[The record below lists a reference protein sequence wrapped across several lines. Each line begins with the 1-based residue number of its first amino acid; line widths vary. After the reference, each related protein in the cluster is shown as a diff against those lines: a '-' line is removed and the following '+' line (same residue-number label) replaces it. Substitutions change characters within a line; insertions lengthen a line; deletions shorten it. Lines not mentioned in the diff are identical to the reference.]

1 MGAHRETLRRETRPM
16 TRLSFLS
23 GGAANG
29 IVSRVAKAA
38 GIEVGGSFG
47 PVGAMRDKFLAGEA
61 CDLVILTH
69 SQIAELTAQGRVDL
83 LAVADLGTVQ
93 TSVAVRT
100 DAPPVDVSTP
110 DALRSALLNADAI
123 HFPDPQKA
131 TAGIHFAKVLEALGI
146 AGEVASRLH
155 THPGGLPAMA
165 AVAASAGRPIG
176 VTQAT
181 EIVVTQ
187 GVRLVASLPPPHGLA
202 TVYTAAVSAKAP
214 NAAEARAFLAKLADS
229 TAARTEMGFEGAI
242 VRRARRSDEAAIREL
257 VFAILEFEYALRP
270 DPAKTDL
277 DLFDLEAH
285 YFARGGM
292 FDVVADPSGR
302 IVGCCGSYATR
313 EDAVELRKM
322 YVHRD
327 LRGQGVGRRL
337 LERAVAFARG
347 RGSKRIELETAS
359 VLKEAIAMY
368 EQAGFIRQAQAPHV
382 DRCDRAYALTLA

>member
-1 MGAHRETLRRETRPM
+1 M
-16 TRLSFLS
+16 TRLQFLS

-29 IVSRVAKAA
+29 IVSRVATGA
-38 GIEVGGSFG
+38 GLEVAGSFG

-69 SQIAELTAQGRVDL
+69 AQIAELTALARVDL
-83 LAVADLGTVQ
+83 LAVSDLGTVQ

-110 DALRSALLNADAI
+110 EGLRSALLAADAI

-131 TAGIHFAKVLEALGI
+131 TAGIHFAKVLDALGI
-146 AGEVASRLH
+146 AGDVASRLH

-165 AVAASAGRPIG
+165 AVAASSGRPIG

-181 EIVVTQ
+181 EIVVTP
-187 GVRLVASLPPPHGLA
+187 GVRLVASLPSPHGLA
-202 TVYTAAVSAKAP
+202 TVYTAAVSAAAP
-214 NAAEARAFLAKLADS
+214 NASAARAFLARLADS
-229 TAARTEMGFEGAI
+229 STLRSEMGFEGAI
-242 VRRARRSDEAAIREL
+242 VRRATRADERAVREL
-257 VFAILEFEYALRP
+257 VFSILEHEYAIPP

-292 FDVVADPSGR
+292 FDVVVDPSGR
-302 IVGCCGSYATR
+302 ITGCCGSYATSD
-313 EDAVELRKM
+313 EAIELRKM

-327 LRGQGVGRRL
+327 LRGQGIGRRL
-337 LERAVAFARG
+337 LDRAIAFARG
-347 RGSKRIELETAS
+347 RGSKRVELETAS

-368 EQAGFIRQAQAPHV
+368 EKAGFVRQAQAPHV
-382 DRCDRAYALTLA
+382 ERCDRAYAMALS

>member
-1 MGAHRETLRRETRPM
+1 M
-16 TRLSFLS
+16 TRLQFLS

-38 GIEVGGSFG
+38 GIETAGSFG

-69 SQIAELTAQGRVDL
+69 AQIAELTALGRVDL
-83 LAVADLGTVQ
+83 AAVADLGTVQ
-93 TSVAVRT
+93 TSVAVRS
-100 DAPPVDVSTP
+100 DAPPIDVSTP
-110 DALRSALLNADAI
+110 DGLRAALLAADAI

-146 AGEVASRLH
+146 ADDVASRLH

-165 AVAASAGRPIG
+165 KVAASPGRPIG

-181 EIVVTQ
+181 EIVVTE
-187 GVRLVASLPPPHGLA
+187 GVRLVASLPSPHGLA
-202 TVYTAAVSAKAP
+202 TVYTAAVSASAP
-214 NAAEARAFLAKLADS
+214 HATEARAFLARLAES
-229 TAARTEMGFEGAI
+229 GALRAEMGFEGAI
-242 VRRARRSDEAAIREL
+242 VRRASRADEAAVREL
-257 VFAILEFEYALRP
+257 VFSILEHEYAIKP

-277 DLFDLEAH
+277 DLFDLDAH

-292 FDVVADPSGR
+292 FDVVVDASGS
-302 IVGCCGSYATR
+302 IAGCCGSYATSG
-313 EDAVELRKM
+313 EAVELRKM
-322 YVHRD
+322 YVHRS
-327 LRGQGVGRRL
+327 LRGQGIGKRL
-337 LERAVAFARG
+337 LERAIAFSRG

-368 EQAGFIRQAQAPHV
+368 ERAGFVRQAQAPHV
-382 DRCDRAYALTLA
+382 ERCDRAYAMPLA

>member
-1 MGAHRETLRRETRPM
+1 M

-38 GIEVGGSFG
+38 DVEVAGSFG

-69 SQIAELTAQGRVDL
+69 AQVAELTAQGRVDL
-83 LAVADLGTVQ
+83 HAVADLGTVQ

-110 DALRSALLNADAI
+110 EALRSALLAADAI

-131 TAGIHFAKVLEALGI
+131 TAGIHFAKVLETLGI
-146 AGEVASRLH
+146 AGDVASRLH

-165 AVAASAGRPIG
+165 AVAASPGRPIG

-181 EIVVTQ
+181 EIVVTP
-187 GVRLVASLPPPHGLA
+187 GVRLVASLPAPHGLA
-202 TVYTAAVSAKAP
+202 TVYTAAVNAAAP
-214 NAAEARAFLAKLADS
+214 NAPAARAFLAGLADS
-229 TAARTEMGFEGAI
+229 AALRSEMAFEGAI
-242 VRRARRSDEAAIREL
+242 VRRARRADEPAIREL
-257 VFAILEFEYALRP
+257 VFSILEFEYALRP
-270 DPAKTDL
+270 DPANTDL
-277 DLFDLEAH
+277 DLFNLDAH
-285 YFARGGM
+285 YFERGGM

-302 IVGCCGSYATR
+302 ITGCCGSYATSG
-313 EDAVELRKM
+313 DAIELRKM

-327 LRGQGVGRRL
+327 LRGQGVGKRL
-337 LERAVAFARG
+337 LERAIAFARG

-368 EQAGFIRQAQAPHV
+368 ERAGFVRQAQAPHV
-382 DRCDRAYALTLA
+382 SRCDRAYAMTLA